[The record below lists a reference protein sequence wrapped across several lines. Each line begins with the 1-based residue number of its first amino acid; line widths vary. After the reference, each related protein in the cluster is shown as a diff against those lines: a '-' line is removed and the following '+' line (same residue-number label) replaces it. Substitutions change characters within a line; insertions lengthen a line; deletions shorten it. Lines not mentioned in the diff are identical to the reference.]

1 MENNEHVGFVL
12 NLAYGGEG
20 VDIPEKG
27 WEYLDSHNC
36 NFDDVY
42 NVCDIC
48 DICDNY
54 DMARLN
60 PILVNGIIMHPELFH
75 GEILLDKDQDDIIY
89 SYGSN
94 KKYTHLYVQ
103 FVPLI
108 DLLADSVSVHEYDGS
123 ESIYINKEKTKLF
136 ITSMK
141 NKEAFNNTWKIAAEI
156 PNNEELLKSL
166 EHLRPLPIE
175 PLKLPPILLKSQIVI
190 PDDMIF
196 RNTFN
201 GCMLVKKIEKNIH

>member
-1 MENNEHVGFVL
+1 MENNEYVGFVL
-12 NLAYGGEG
+12 NSAYGGGG
-20 VDIPEKG
+20 VEIPEKG
-27 WEYLDSHNC
+27 WEYLNSHNF

-42 NVCDIC
+42 N
-48 DICDNY
+48 NY
-54 DMARLN
+54 NDYNDYTFRLN

-108 DLLADSVSVHEYDGS
+108 DLLAGSVSVHEYDGS

-141 NKEAFNNTWKIAAEI
+141 NLEAFNNTWKIAAEI

-175 PLKLPPILLKSQIVI
+175 PLKLPPILLKNQIVI
-190 PDDMIF
+190 PDNMEF

-201 GCMLVKKIEKNIH
+201 GCMLVKKIEKNK

>member
-1 MENNEHVGFVL
+1 MENNEQVGFVL
-12 NLAYGGEG
+12 NSAYGGGG
-20 VDIPEKG
+20 VEIPEKG
-27 WEYLDSHNC
+27 WEYLNRHNF
-36 NFDDVY
+36 NFDDVD
-42 NVCDIC
+42 NV
-48 DICDNY
+48 CDNY
-54 DMARLN
+54 DYTLRLN

-123 ESIYINKEKTKLF
+123 ESIHINKEKTKLF

-201 GCMLVKKIEKNIH
+201 GCMLVKKIKKNIH